1 VKVSEIR
8 DRTDEELKTLGAQL
22 QEDFY
27 RQRVQKA
34 TNQLENTA
42 SLRRLRRD
50 LARVKTVQQARVK
63 GVEASKAAKR

>member
-1 VKVSEIR
+1 MKVSEIR
-8 DRTDEELKTLGAQL
+8 DRTDEELKTLDAQL

-50 LARVKTVQQARVK
+50 LARVKTVQQARAK
-63 GVEASKAAKR
+63 GVEAPKAAKR